1 MSERQ
6 RPVFLKHSVWVFF
19 IIVKH
24 LSSSCNPVIWRT
36 CNTTSRTP
44 DRGKG
49 IDLSCIIR
57 SLNPCVWRDHIDISL
72 LLSNNLRDYWFLI
85 YIDISLLLHL
95 SVQTHCEWDQ
105 LSYFIMSYSS
115 RSMTGKDWD
124 LLTLTLVLTCMFV
137 AVVPLQREVFH
148 WRDTVCHYSWK
159 MTEATWILN
168 WRVLLW
174 KTSLFSIPASAL
186 GCCELKRRI
195 KLTKEGQ
202 LWTVGPAVLSS
213 IPQTAVIRTVIP
225 ITLKSLINWE
235 YA

>member
-1 MSERQ
+1 MSQ
-6 RPVFLKHSVWVFF
+6 RPVFLKRSVWVFF

-24 LSSSCNPVIWRT
+24 LSSSCNPVTWRT

-49 IDLSCIIR
+49 IDISCIIR

-137 AVVPLQREVFH
+137 AVVPPPPEGDFSLEWYSMPLFLKNDWSYMDFELESFAVKNKFIF
-148 WRDTVCHYSWK
+148 DSSVCSW
-159 MTEATWILN
+159 M
-168 WRVLLW
+168 
-174 KTSLFSIPASAL
+174 
-186 GCCELKRRI
+186 
-195 KLTKEGQ
+195 
-202 LWTVGPAVLSS
+202 LWTEETDKAH
-213 IPQTAVIRTVIP
+213 
-225 ITLKSLINWE
+225 
-235 YA
+235 

>member
-1 MSERQ
+1 MSQ
-6 RPVFLKHSVWVFF
+6 RPVFLKRSVWVFF

-24 LSSSCNPVIWRT
+24 LSSSCNPVTWRT

-49 IDLSCIIR
+49 IDISCIIR

-105 LSYFIMSYSS
+105 LSFFIMSYSS

-137 AVVPLQREVFH
+137 AVVPPPREIFH
-148 WRDTVCHYSWK
+148 WSDTVCHYSWK
-159 MTEATWILN
+159 MTEATWVLN

-174 KTSLFSIPASAL
+174 KNKFICDSRVCSWMMWTEKTVEAH
-186 GCCELKRRI
+186 ERR
-195 KLTKEGQ
+195 G
-202 LWTVGPAVLSS
+202 AVNG
-213 IPQTAVIRTVIP
+213 RTRCP
-225 ITLKSLINWE
+225 LINTTDRCYQNCNSHYIE
-235 YA
+235 EFG